1 MVLES
6 DALRQNLRETAV
18 NYVLIDARYDN
29 LLDAV
34 RSYQGVFK
42 AAEHIVYEL
51 HHPFVNWAVFIE
63 ELRSFSLKHLP
74 VLSRTQA
81 ADQAIA
87 GVLEL
92 FYDTIANAPKQHQKL
107 MVIDGLMAF
116 YEKMVTTLDASLLLR
131 IIPVLKD
138 GFSRLHDLEDSLIMG
153 IVRSLHPLP
162 KIISIM
168 LNRFKRQGMAQ
179 SIEVPL
185 SDDEQ
190 GLWQVVLRLL
200 IRVQELS
207 LTYWIQLDDPAEWFD
222 RTIRQYSAYF
232 PDSLLQDVQKLIH
245 PISRTRLQQELAR
258 VSDIRKRCAS
268 FLSDVCQDAS
278 FMDPASLFSCIEELV
293 AIVSYLD
300 IVKAYRTVA
309 NSFGEHYCALQGSFI
324 GPDSRPLEIDLHILF
339 LFHMVE
345 LDALSTIHEE
355 VLRNINKRLLCLV
368 RTAQIEQLN
377 EILPRSFQLLK
388 QQIGNFPQT
397 ALQCIEALGGEIY
410 RLNNES
416 LLELFLEQVVEFG
429 FQTPDIHGVDAEWHV
444 LSNPAHIQNIRVWL
458 KLIRQ
463 NPKVFSTLLS
473 ALIVNL
479 SLGGTCIKDTDLFQK
494 DVTQLLNADIEPV
507 YALVKQFAKLL
518 PVYFNEI
525 GAEGI
530 LRDVSTELDEL
541 TLRQDKL
548 IHFLR
553 KQAHVES
560 HNLIVDFISAI
571 MHFWYSGDKSVLQPW
586 VPDVVLETVTPSG
599 EFFDDVHRIML
610 RLTESCPIRRPSSGH
625 VDVLENLCELSEA
638 RVSELLAAMT
648 DVSDREKKRVELLFK
663 MYRLEVLKYRLGVHE
678 LLGHLREAK
687 KWGFNG
693 LDRVI
698 SMLEDTESSSVD
710 GAGYNALLQ
719 SEVLEKRIQTL
730 LETLE
735 WLKDIILS
743 PQQFE
748 IREDIYYKRHIAVDI
763 PSMYG
768 KYHEKKFDALS
779 LSFRLENLAQ
789 TYFETLI
796 ENLELTFVT
805 RALFVRIV
813 KYLKLCYRAVRLNGV
828 RSRGFEAHLTLL
840 EQSLEIR
847 RFSFSQYLDI
857 VRGLSDGVKE
867 MIHVHYISPHQDN
880 LSRVLRQLG
889 EERLIT
895 KYRTTASVRESSDL
909 LPSVSERFY
918 RDLIATTFGMQILDR
933 FVSRLYQVMGEQKE
947 RLNQRE
953 LDLLLSYDMDRVLC
967 PIHNPN
973 PQTKNLIHLGNKGF
987 NLVKLAEEG
996 LPVPPGV
1003 IATTEL
1009 FRCYS
1014 VLQAFPKVYEDFQ
1027 SQLRS
1032 AIADIERKTG
1042 KRFGDRA
1049 NPLLLS
1055 VRSGAAISM
1064 PGMMATII
1072 NVGMNQDIAEGLAAS
1087 SQNSWF
1093 AWDNY
1098 RRFLQSWGMAF
1109 GLEREIFTELMVSH
1123 KRRYGVS
1130 KKREFSGDA
1139 MRELALLY
1147 REAVLSH
1154 GREIEDDPFEQLLIS
1169 LRLVLGSWDS
1179 PKAKAYRGIMEISDY
1194 WGTAVIMQAMAF
1206 GNISERSGTGVVFTA
1221 NPSKKLDRVSLWG
1234 DFTPGNQGEDIVSGL
1249 VLTYPI
1255 SKEQKAVRGINGE
1268 VSLEETFPDI
1278 YAELLRLANYL
1289 IYEKK
1294 WSPQE
1299 IEFTF
1304 EGPTP
1309 DQLYILQTRNMAIKK
1324 HDKVS
1329 IFVPSRTLDANYLA
1343 RGIGV
1348 SGGAMSGKVVFNL
1361 ADIERF
1367 RAEEPDTPLILVRS
1381 DTVPEDIRE
1390 ISLADGLLTARGGQ
1404 TSHAAI
1410 VAFRL
1415 DKVCVVGCKQLKVYE
1430 DKGLAKINE
1439 LDIHTGDYLS
1449 IDGRLGMI
1457 YWGKHKAQ
1465 LEKRM
1470 ISVQ

>member
-18 NYVLIDARYDN
+18 NYVLIDARYDS
-29 LLDAV
+29 LLEAV

-42 AAEHIVYEL
+42 TAEHLVYEL
-51 HHPFVNWAVFIE
+51 HHPFVNWGVFID
-63 ELRSFSLKHLP
+63 ELRSFALKNLS
-74 VLSRTQA
+74 VISRTPYAEQA
-81 ADQAIA
+81 LAVI
-87 GVLEL
+87 LEL
-92 FYDTIANAPKQHQKL
+92 FHDTIVRAPKQHQKL
-107 MVIDGLMAF
+107 LVLDGLLAF
-116 YEKMVTTLDASLLLR
+116 YEKLASSLEVALLHQMMPALQQSVFR
-131 IIPVLKD
+131 LSELEEPLLMGVL
-138 GFSRLHDLEDSLIMG
+138 
-153 IVRSLHPLP
+153 RSLYPLQRTAAT
-162 KIISIM
+162 
-168 LNRFKRQGMAQ
+168 L
-179 SIEVPL
+179 L
-185 SDDEQ
+185 SRVAPNANAQ
-190 GLWQVVLRLL
+190 GLWQALL
-200 IRVQELS
+200 CLLVRVQELS
-207 LTYWIQLDDPAEWFD
+207 LNYWIQLDDPFEWFE
-222 RTIRQYSAYF
+222 RTLKQYGVFLS
-232 PDSLLQDVQKLIH
+232 DSLLKEVNGMLE
-245 PISRTRLQQELAR
+245 PISRMRLQQELAR
-258 VSDIRKRCAS
+258 VNDIRKRCVTWMSPAEGGQKTS
-268 FLSDVCQDAS
+268 EEAPSVISCLQDALS
-278 FMDPASLFSCIEELV
+278 
-293 AIVSYLD
+293 IVSHLE

-309 NSFGEHYCALQGSFI
+309 QSFGEHYCALQGTAASEY
-324 GPDSRPLEIDLHILF
+324 GEKNPEIDLHILF

-345 LDALSTIHEE
+345 LDALSTIHED

-377 EILPRSFQLLK
+377 DILPRAFRLLK
-388 QQIGNFPQT
+388 QQIGKFPQT
-397 ALQCIEALGGEIY
+397 ALQCIDALGGEIS
-410 RLNNES
+410 RLNNEG

-444 LSNPAHIQNIRVWL
+444 LSNPAHLQNIRVWL

-479 SLGGTCIKDTDLFQK
+479 SLAGTCIKDTDLFQK

-507 YALVKQFAKLL
+507 YALVKQFTKLL

-541 TLRQDKL
+541 TSRQDRL

-560 HNLIVDFISAI
+560 HNLIVDFIGAI
-571 MHFWYSGDKSVLQPW
+571 LHFWHTGDKTVLKPW
-586 VPDVVLETVTPSG
+586 VPDVVLEGVTASG
-599 EFFDDVHRIML
+599 EFFDEVHTIIV
-610 RLTESCPIRRPSSGH
+610 RLAESCFLTRPQKGA
-625 VDVLENLCELSEA
+625 DVLDELCDLSET
-638 RVSELLAAMT
+638 RVSALLEGMT
-648 DVSDREKKRVELLFK
+648 DVSEREKKRVWLLFK
-663 MYRLEVLKYRLGVHE
+663 MYRLEVLKYRLGVQE
-678 LLGHLREAK
+678 LAGHLKEARD
-687 KWGFNG
+687 WGFNG

-698 SMLEDTESSSVD
+698 EMLEGNGRTAPNDCDALGLVD
-710 GAGYNALLQ
+710 MEDRLQ
-719 SEVLEKRIQTL
+719 IL

-735 WLKDIILS
+735 WLQTIILS
-743 PQQFE
+743 RQQFE

-768 KYHEKKFDALS
+768 KYHEMKFDALS

-789 TYFETLI
+789 TYFESMV

-805 RALFVRIV
+805 RALFVKIV
-813 KYLKLCYRAVRLNGV
+813 RYLKLCYRAVRLNGV
-828 RSRGFEAHLTLL
+828 RSRGFESHLTLL

-880 LSRVLRQLG
+880 LARVLKQLG
-889 EERLIT
+889 EEGLSA
-895 KYRTTASVRESSDL
+895 KYRTSVSQETGEL
-909 LPSVSERFY
+909 LSRVSERFY
-918 RDLIATTFGMQILDR
+918 RDLIATTFGMQVLDR

-947 RLNQRE
+947 RLSQRE
-953 LDLLLSYDMDRVLC
+953 LDLLLSYDMERVLC
-967 PIHNPN
+967 PIHDPN
-973 PQTKNLIHLGNKGF
+973 PQTKNLIYLGNKGF

-996 LPVPPGV
+996 LAVPPGV

-1014 VLQAFPKVYEDFQ
+1014 VLQAFPRVYEDFQ
-1027 SQLRS
+1027 AQLRA
-1032 AIADIERKTG
+1032 AIVEMERRTG
-1042 KRFGDRA
+1042 KRFGDSA

-1072 NVGMNQDIAEGLAAS
+1072 NVGMNQEIAEGLAAS

-1109 GLEREIFTELMVSH
+1109 GMEREIFTELMIRH
-1123 KRRYGVS
+1123 KKLYGVS

-1139 MRELALLY
+1139 MRKLALLY
-1147 REAVLSH
+1147 RDAVLSH
-1154 GREIEDDPFEQLLIS
+1154 GMEVEDDPFEQLLIS
-1169 LRLVLGSWDS
+1169 IRLVLGSWDS
-1179 PKAKAYRGIMEISDY
+1179 AKAKAYRAIMEISDY

-1206 GNISERSGTGVVFTA
+1206 GNISENSGTGVVFTA
-1221 NPSKKLDRVSLWG
+1221 NPAKKLDKVSLWG

-1255 SKEQKAVRGINGE
+1255 SREQKAVRGINGE
-1268 VSLEETFPDI
+1268 VTLEETFLEI
-1278 YAELLRLANYL
+1278 YTELSTIAGRL

-1304 EGPTP
+1304 EGPSRE
-1309 DQLYILQTRNMAIKK
+1309 QLYILQTRNMAIKK
-1324 HDKVS
+1324 HDMVN
-1329 IFVPSRTLDANYLA
+1329 IFVQGRSLEANYLA

-1348 SGGAMSGKVVFNL
+1348 SGGALAGKAVFCL
-1361 ADIERF
+1361 QDIESF
-1367 RAEEPDTPLILVRS
+1367 RSEEPDTPLILIRS

-1390 ISLADGLLTARGGQ
+1390 ISLADGILTARGGQ

-1430 DKGLAKINE
+1430 DRGLAKINE
-1439 LDIHTGDYLS
+1439 LDIHTGDYIS
-1449 IDGRLGMI
+1449 IDGRLGMV
-1457 YWGKHKAQ
+1457 YWGKHKVQ
-1465 LEKRM
+1465 REKRI
-1470 ISVQ
+1470 ISV